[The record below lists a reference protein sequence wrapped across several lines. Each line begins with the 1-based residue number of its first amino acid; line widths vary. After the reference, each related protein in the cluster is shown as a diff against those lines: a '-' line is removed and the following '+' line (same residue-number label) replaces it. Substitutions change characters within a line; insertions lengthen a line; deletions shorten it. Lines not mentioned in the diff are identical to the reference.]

1 MANAVSPTKAN
12 LMAAKKSLALAKNG
26 YELLDRKRNILIR
39 ETMTFAD
46 AAKEIQ
52 AEIGQVF
59 EKAYQSLMLA
69 NVTLGDCSQLAEAIP
84 VEQGLTLQTRSV
96 MGVEIPTVTLTP
108 MAVENSYG
116 FSSSNSY
123 LDDACFQF
131 ARVKEL
137 TAKLA
142 QIESSVT
149 RLGAAISKTG
159 KRANALKNIVIP
171 RYEQQIA
178 YMNEALE
185 EKELEE
191 HSRLKMIKKIQK

>member
-39 ETMTFAD
+39 ETMAFAD
-46 AAKEIQ
+46 AAREIQ
-52 AEIGQVF
+52 SEIQQVF
-59 EKAYQSLMLA
+59 SDAYKALMLA
-69 NVTLGDCSQLAEAIP
+69 NVTLGDCSKLAQAVP
-84 VEQGLTLQTRSV
+84 VEQGLSLQTRSV
-96 MGVEIPTVTLTP
+96 MGVEIPTVTLNATP
-108 MAVENSYG
+108 IHNSYG
-116 FSSSNSY
+116 FASSNSY
-123 LDDACFQF
+123 LDDACYQF

-137 TAKLA
+137 TAKLT

-149 RLGAAISKTG
+149 RLAAAINKTG

-178 YMNEALE
+178 HMNEVLE

-191 HSRLKMIKKIQK
+191 HSRMKMIKRTKI